1 MQMQEA
7 LVITGCFSQNLAIIT
22 HYWRIELFGMLRL
35 SGNGTKSVQSK
46 KTFSHPNELL
56 EESARIRVRLR
67 AWCKSLFASSIQ
79 DSDPADADNQLFW
92 EIKHCP
98 QQLSTETLHIHI
110 ERKNL
115 RNGKS
120 NFMPHR
126 TNTRATLLVATFGC
140 ALCWRQS
147 VWSPAFVWTKKNWKL
162 HQNLAFGNI

>member
-56 EESARIRVRLR
+56 EESARIRVRLS
-67 AWCKSLFASSIQ
+67 AWCKSLFASSIHPGRTRIPPMLTINCLRNKTLPSTVNW
-79 DSDPADADNQLFW
+79 DSA
-92 EIKHCP
+92 
-98 QQLSTETLHIHI
+98 HI
-110 ERKNL
+110 ERKKL

-126 TNTRATLLVATFGC
+126 TNTIDTLLVATFGC